1 MDDVQSINEK
11 RRLDRIRRNDQLL
24 ATSSKGGN
32 PAPAST
38 STSAYVQEQDDD
50 IKELR
55 LIVKADV
62 SGTIEAVV
70 GAISGI
76 GNKEARVSII
86 QSGVGDVTDSDVALA
101 KTTDGM
107 ILGFNVSVPRN
118 VEGMAS
124 QAGVPVHV
132 DTVIYRLIEEVTARV
147 TGLLPKIIE
156 KKVVGEATVQQLFG
170 IKQGKATVN
179 VAGCR
184 VVNGT
189 LAKHKTA
196 RVVRNGEVIADCK
209 LNEMRHL
216 KSEVN
221 EVRKGMECGLRFE
234 TYADFQPGDLIQA
247 YDIIELEPTL

>member
-1 MDDVQSINEK
+1 
-11 RRLDRIRRNDQLL
+11 
-24 ATSSKGGN
+24 
-32 PAPAST
+32 
-38 STSAYVQEQDDD
+38 
-50 IKELR
+50 
-55 LIVKADV
+55 
-62 SGTIEAVV
+62 
-70 GAISGI
+70 
-76 GNKEARVSII
+76 
-86 QSGVGDVTDSDVALA
+86 
-101 KTTDGM
+101 M

-170 IKQGKATVN
+170 IKQGKVTVN

-209 LNEMRHL
+209 CSLG
-216 KSEVN
+216 S
-221 EVRKGMECGLRFE
+221 
-234 TYADFQPGDLIQA
+234 ISISA
-247 YDIIELEPTL
+247 Y